1 MKFLYF
7 TFKVK
12 RMFAMSFLPAE
23 KCSVIVGSLLV
34 FVSFVGFFFSS
45 MCQQNGNSPFMAVKC
60 ERILD

>member
-34 FVSFVGFFFSS
+34 FVSFVVFFFQYVSIEWKFS
-45 MCQQNGNSPFMAVKC
+45 IHGCQM
-60 ERILD
+60 